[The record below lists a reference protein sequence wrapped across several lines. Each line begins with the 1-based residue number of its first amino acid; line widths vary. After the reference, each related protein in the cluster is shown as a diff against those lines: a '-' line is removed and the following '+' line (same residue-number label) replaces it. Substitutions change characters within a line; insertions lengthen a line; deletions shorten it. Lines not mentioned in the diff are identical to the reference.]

1 MNNVLKKLLYAL
13 LAGLFIG
20 AAVSAGLLLAKFY
33 FHGRFPAGINVAGT
47 SLGYKTVDEAVSAL
61 EEREKEYLSIPLK
74 FQLEEK
80 NIEISPSEID
90 LKFFAK
96 ETVSTIK
103 RIDLTK
109 ENLWA
114 NFKKEKSSAEILYTF
129 DEEKLFEVLD
139 QKLDLKKIAPQNATY
154 TGGLVITEEKP
165 GKKIDYETILEE
177 TKNLLSSME
186 PVDLTLA
193 LEDASPTITKVD
205 LEKIKPEMEDK
216 LKNKITFEYG
226 KQKWTFKPMDGL
238 DWIIFEEAGKVTIP
252 YLGKEIE
259 LKGAALPDNE
269 NIKRYIKIGING
281 DKLNEYIDKNMVEG
295 IEVAVE
301 AVSIYKDEE
310 GNVKI
315 EGAGRDGIQI
325 QRGTLKK
332 SLELAINDKISKI
345 TVYTRTLRAPVAISA
360 DLQEMGIKE
369 LIGVGHTS
377 FYGSHDN
384 RVHNIKTG
392 IAKLNG
398 SLVAPLEE
406 FSILS
411 RLGPVDGSTGYKK
424 ELVITKRGT
433 IPEYGGGLCQ
443 VSTTMYR
450 AALFS
455 GLKITDRAAHSYAV
469 TYYSQVLGHGLDAT
483 IYSGGQDLKFIN
495 DTPGY
500 ILIQGTVEGLHAYFK
515 FYGTGDGR
523 SVAMDGPYL
532 ANYKYPSKDIIYENS
547 DEIPIGTTK
556 LVEKRN
562 TGFEAT
568 WYRTITRPDGTS
580 EKEEIFS
587 HYKTTQEKYW
597 VGAPSGSVLPP
608 SGPEQPEPLP

>member
-20 AAVSAGLLLAKFY
+20 AAVSAGLFLAKFY
-33 FHGRFPAGINVAGT
+33 FHGRFPAGINVADT
-47 SLGYKTVDEAVSAL
+47 SLGYKTVDEAVSIL
-61 EEREKEYLSIPLK
+61 EEKEKEYLSIPLK

-80 NIEISPSEID
+80 NVEISPSEID
-90 LKFFAK
+90 LKFFAR
-96 ETVSTIK
+96 ETVSTIQ

-109 ENLWA
+109 ENIWV

-129 DEEKLFEVLD
+129 DEEKLFKILD

-154 TGGLVITEEKP
+154 AAGLAITEEKP
-165 GKKIDYETILEE
+165 GKKINYETILTE
-177 TKNLLSSME
+177 TKNLLSGME
-186 PVDLTLA
+186 PVDLTLI
-193 LEDASPTITKVD
+193 LEDANPTITKAD

-226 KQKWTFKPMDGL
+226 KQKWTFKPMDSL

-252 YLGKEIE
+252 YIGTEIE
-259 LKGAALPDNE
+259 LKGADLPNA
-269 NIKRYIKIGING
+269 YIKIGINE
-281 DKLNEYIDKNMVEG
+281 DRLNEYVDKNMVGE

-301 AVSIYKDEE
+301 AVSIYKDDS
-310 GNVKI
+310 GNIKI

-332 SLELAINDKISKI
+332 SLQLAINNKISKI

-377 FYGSHDN
+377 FYGSPTN
-384 RVHNIKTG
+384 RIHNIKTG
-392 IAKLNG
+392 VAKLNG

-406 FSILS
+406 FSFNS
-411 RLGPVDGSTGYKK
+411 RLGLVDGSTGYKK

-443 VSTTMYR
+443 VSTTMFR
-450 AALFS
+450 AAVFS

-500 ILIQGTVEGLHAYFK
+500 ILIQGTVEGNHAYFK

-523 SVAMDGPYL
+523 QVSMDGPYL

-568 WYRTITRPDGTS
+568 WYRAITPANGGAPQ
-580 EKEEIFS
+580 KEEIFS
-587 HYKTTQEKYW
+587 HYKATQERYW
-597 VGAPSGSVLPP
+597 VGAPAGTVLPP
-608 SGPEQPEPLP
+608 VGPDIPVSLP

>member
-20 AAVSAGLLLAKFY
+20 AAISAGLFLAKFY

-47 SLGYKTVDEAVSAL
+47 SLGYKTVDEAVSIL
-61 EEREKEYLSIPLK
+61 EEKEKEYLSVPLK

-80 NIEISPSEID
+80 NIEVSPSEID
-90 LKFFAK
+90 LKYFAR

-109 ENLWA
+109 ENVWV
-114 NFKKEKSSAEILYTF
+114 NFKKENNSVEILYTF
-129 DEEKLFEVLD
+129 DGEKLFKVLD

-165 GKKIDYETILEE
+165 GKKIDYEAVLTE
-177 TKNLLSSME
+177 TKNLLSNMDR
-186 PVDLTLA
+186 VDLTLT
-193 LEDASPTITKVD
+193 LEDASPTITKAD

-216 LKNKITFEYG
+216 LKNKITFKYG
-226 KQKWTFKPMDGL
+226 KQKWAFRPIDNL
-238 DWIIFEEAGKVTIP
+238 DWVIFEEVGRVTIP
-252 YLGKEIE
+252 YVGTEIE
-259 LKGAALPDNE
+259 LKGAALTGTE
-269 NIKRYIKIGING
+269 NVKRYIKIGINEE
-281 DKLNEYIDKNMVEG
+281 KLNEYVDKNMAGE

-301 AVSIYKDEE
+301 AVSIYKDEG
-310 GNVKI
+310 GNIKI

-332 SLELAINDKISKI
+332 SLELAINNKISEI

-360 DLQEMGIKE
+360 GLQEMGIKE

-377 FYGSHDN
+377 FYSSHDN
-384 RVHNIKTG
+384 RIHNIKTG

-398 SLVAPLEE
+398 SLVAPQEE
-406 FSILS
+406 FSINS
-411 RLGPVDGSTGYKK
+411 RLGPVDASTGYKK
-424 ELVITKRGT
+424 ELVITKKGT

-450 AALFS
+450 AAIFS

-483 IYSGGQDLKFIN
+483 IYSGGQDLKFVN

-500 ILIQGTVEGLHAYFK
+500 ILVQGYVDGFHAYFK
-515 FYGTGDGR
+515 FYGTSDGR
-523 SVAMDGPYL
+523 QVSMDGPYL
-532 ANYKYPSKDIIYENS
+532 SNYKYPSKDIIYENS

-568 WYRTITRPDGTS
+568 WYRAIIRPDGTQ

-597 VGAPSGSVLPP
+597 VGAPAGSVLPP
-608 SGPEQPEPLP
+608 SGPEQPQPLP

>member
-1 MNNVLKKLLYAL
+1 MNNVLKKFLYAI

-20 AAVSAGLLLAKFY
+20 AAISTGLLLAKFY
-33 FHGRFPAGINVAGT
+33 FHGKFPAGISVAGT
-47 SLGYKTVDEAVSAL
+47 QLGYKTVEEAVLTL
-61 EEREKEYLSIPLK
+61 EEKEKEYLSIPLK

-109 ENLWA
+109 ENLWT
-114 NFKKEKSSAEILYTF
+114 NFKQEKSSAEILYTF
-129 DEEKLFEVLD
+129 DEEKLIKVLD
-139 QKLDLKKIAPQNATY
+139 QKLELKKIAPQNAAFTAN
-154 TGGLVITEEKP
+154 LAITEEKP
-165 GKKIDYETILEE
+165 GKKVDYETVLKE
-177 TKNLLSSME
+177 TKNLLADME
-186 PVDLTLA
+186 PVDLTLL
-193 LEDASPTITKVD
+193 LEDASPTITKAD
-205 LEKIKPEMEDK
+205 LEKIKPEIEDK
-216 LKNKITFEYG
+216 LKTKITFKYG
-226 KQKWTFKPMDGL
+226 KQKWAIKPIDNL
-238 DWIIFEEAGKVTIP
+238 DWVIFKAVEKVKIP
-252 YLGKEIE
+252 YIGLEMEVEG
-259 LKGAALPDNE
+259 GVLPDTAEAN
-269 NIKRYIKIGING
+269 KYIKIEIDE
-281 DKLNEYIDKNMVEG
+281 DKLNAYIDKEMIDG

-301 AVSIYKDEE
+301 AVSIYKDEN
-310 GNVKI
+310 GNIKI

-332 SLELAINDKISKI
+332 SLELAINNKISEI

-377 FYGSHDN
+377 FFGSPTN
-384 RVHNIKTG
+384 RIHNIKTG

-398 SLVAPLEE
+398 ALIAPNEE
-406 FSILS
+406 FSINA
-411 RLGPVDGSTGYKK
+411 RLGPVDDSTGYKK
-424 ELVITKRGT
+424 ELVITKKGT

-450 AALFS
+450 AAIFS
-455 GLKITDRAAHSYAV
+455 GLKITARAAHSYAV

-500 ILIQGTVEGLHAYFK
+500 ILIQGYVENNHAYFK
-515 FYGTGDGR
+515 FYGTSDGR
-523 SVAMDGPYL
+523 TITMDGPYL
-532 ANYKYPSKDIIYENS
+532 ANYVYPSKDIIYENS
-547 DEIPIGTTK
+547 TEIPVGTTK

-568 WYRTITRPDGTS
+568 WYRTITRPDGTQ

-587 HYKTTQEKYW
+587 HYKATQERYW
-597 VGAPSGSVLPP
+597 VGVPEGTAIPA
-608 SGPEQPEPLP
+608 GPEIPVQLP